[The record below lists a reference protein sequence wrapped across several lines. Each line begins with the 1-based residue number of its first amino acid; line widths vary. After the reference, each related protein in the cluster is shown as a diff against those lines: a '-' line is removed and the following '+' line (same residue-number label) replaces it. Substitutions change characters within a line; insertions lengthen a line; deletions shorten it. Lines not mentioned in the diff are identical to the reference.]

1 MKCQSCGTDQKRSI
15 INVLKVVKHYEGIYG
30 GLTQEAKDTISEELS
45 MSKQMVNRYIKVY
58 NKYQD
63 EIEKEQFEMITGKG
77 INELYK
83 EQKPRKMPFSTEFEV
98 LKKDFPSL
106 KYQDFIAFLNQYQTE
121 GEQ

>member
-15 INVLKVVKHYEGIYG
+15 INVLKTVKHYEGIYG
-30 GLTQEAKDTISEELS
+30 GLTKEAKDTIAEELS

-83 EQKPRKMPFSTEFEV
+83 EQKPRKMPYSEEFEA
-98 LKKDFPSL
+98 LKKNFPSL
-106 KYQDFIAFLNQYQTE
+106 TYQEFLTFLKKYEA
-121 GEQ
+121 